1 MKRIMGKERKTGG
14 ILGTIERVGNML
26 PHPFILFL
34 YIIAALAVLSTVLS
48 LIGVSAVNPTT
59 GELVEVQN
67 IISRDGLVWI
77 VENMLTNFSTFAPL
91 GLVLAMQMA
100 IGLAEGA
107 GLLDTFMRR
116 AILGVPL
123 WALSATVL
131 FLGINGSIASEASI
145 IVIPALAATAFQAM
159 GKHPIAGLIA
169 GYAATNAGFTANVL
183 ITATDALLYGVTEE
197 AAQLIDTSVKLTP
210 AINWYFMI
218 ASTFLLTAVGVFVN
232 DRIITPRL
240 GEYRGAERAAERAAT
255 DQERKGLRNTGI
267 FTLIY
272 IALLLVCLI
281 PKNGILRGEEGS
293 ILESPFINGL
303 VPILIIYFVLAG
315 VVYGRTVGTIKKS
328 GDVPKMMA
336 DSLQSLTGY
345 VVLVFVIAQFINMFS
360 YTNLGTIIAVN
371 ASNALQNVGF
381 TGIPLVISVIL
392 ITIFVNFFMTSG
404 TAKWYIFAPI
414 FVPMFMLLGY
424 SPEFAQVV
432 YRIGDSIANPLTPI
446 YPYLPIVI
454 GMAQKYDKK
463 TGIGTIISMTL
474 PYSVAFLLV
483 WIVQVIVWIVFDLPL
498 VILRLFFEQ
507 MAHRGERSDR
517 ERVFHAA
524 TLQCKEKKRG
534 WKMRRREKRLPRC
547 VSTGI

>member
-1 MKRIMGKERKTGG
+1 M
-14 ILGTIERVGNML
+14 
-26 PHPFILFL
+26 
-34 YIIAALAVLSTVLS
+34 
-48 LIGVSAVNPTT
+48 SAVNPTT
-59 GELVEVQN
+59 GETVAVQS

-77 VENMLTNFSTFAPL
+77 VENMLLNFSNFAPL

-100 IGLAEGA
+100 IGLAEGT

-183 ITATDALLYGVTEE
+183 ITATDALLYGVTED
-197 AAQLIDTSVKLTP
+197 AAQMIDPSVTLTP

-218 ASTFLLTAVGVFVN
+218 VSTFLLTAVGVFVN

-240 GEYRGAERAAERAAT
+240 GVYRGAQKADERTAT
-255 DQERKGLRNTGI
+255 DLERKGLRNAGI
-267 FTLIY
+267 FTLVY
-272 IALLLVCLI
+272 IALLLVCLV
-281 PKNGILRGEEGS
+281 PKNGLLRGENGS

-303 VPILIIYFVLAG
+303 VPILIVYFVLVG
-315 VVYGRTVGTIKKS
+315 VVYGKTVGTIKSS
-328 GDVPKMMA
+328 GDVPRLMA

-345 VVLVFVIAQFINMFS
+345 VVLVFVIAQFINLFS
-360 YTNLGTIIAVN
+360 YTNLGTVIAVN
-371 ASNALQNVGF
+371 ASEALQAVGF
-381 TGIPLVISVIL
+381 TGIPLVIGVIL
-392 ITIFVNFFMTSG
+392 LTILVNFFMTSG

-454 GMAQKYDKK
+454 GMAQKYEKN

-474 PYSVAFLLV
+474 PYSIAFLLV
-483 WIVQVIVWIVFDLPL
+483 WIVQAVAWMVFDLPL
-498 VILRLFFEQ
+498 GPD
-507 MAHRGERSDR
+507 AT
-517 ERVFHAA
+517 VFLA
-524 TLQCKEKKRG
+524 G
-534 WKMRRREKRLPRC
+534 
-547 VSTGI
+547 

>member
-1 MKRIMGKERKTGG
+1 MGKERKTGG
-14 ILGTIERVGNML
+14 VLGAIERAGNTL

-34 YIIAALAVLSTVLS
+34 YITAGLAVLSAVLS
-48 LIGVSAVNPTT
+48 LMGVSAVNPTT
-59 GELVEVQN
+59 GETVTVQN

-77 VENMLTNFSTFAPL
+77 VENMLLNFSGFAPL

-100 IGLAEGA
+100 IGLAEGS

-145 IVIPALAATAFQAM
+145 IVIPALAATAFQAV

-169 GYAATNAGFTANVL
+169 GYAATNAGFTANIL
-183 ITATDALLYGVTEE
+183 ITGTDALLYGVTED
-197 AAQLIDTSVKLTP
+197 AAQMIDPSVTLTP

-218 ASTFLLTAVGVFVN
+218 VSCLVLTVVGVFVN
-232 DRIITPRL
+232 DRIIVPRL
-240 GEYRGAERAAERAAT
+240 GEYKGSEKADERTAT
-255 DQERKGLRNTGI
+255 DLEKKGLRNAGI

-272 IALLLVCLI
+272 AILLLICLV
-281 PKNGILRGEEGS
+281 PQNGLLRGENGS
-293 ILESPFINGL
+293 ILESPFITGL
-303 VPILIIYFVLAG
+303 VPILIVYFVLAG
-315 VVYGRTVGTIKKS
+315 VVYGKTVGSIKNS
-328 GDVPKMMA
+328 GDIPKMMA
-336 DSLQSLTGY
+336 NSLQSLTGY
-345 VVLVFVIAQFINMFS
+345 IVLVFVIAQFINMFS

-371 ASNALQNVGF
+371 ASDALQKVGF
-381 TGIPLVISVIL
+381 TGLPLVIGVIL
-392 ITIFVNFFMTSG
+392 LTILVNFVMTSG

-424 SPEFAQVV
+424 SPEFAQVI

-454 GMAQKYDKK
+454 GMAQKYEKN

-474 PYSVAFLLV
+474 PYSIAFLIV
-483 WIVQVIVWIVFDLPL
+483 WIVQVIVWMVFNLPL
-498 VILRLFFEQ
+498 GPG
-507 MAHRGERSDR
+507 AS
-517 ERVFHAA
+517 VFLA
-524 TLQCKEKKRG
+524 
-534 WKMRRREKRLPRC
+534 
-547 VSTGI
+547 

>member
-1 MKRIMGKERKTGG
+1 MEKTNKRKTGG
-14 ILGTIERVGNML
+14 VLGTIERVGNML

-34 YIIAALAVLSTVLS
+34 YIIAALAIVSAILSAVG
-48 LIGVSAVNPTT
+48 ISAVNPTT
-59 GELVEVQN
+59 DEVVTVQN
-67 IISRDGLVWI
+67 IISPAGLVWI

-100 IGLAEGA
+100 IGLAEGT

-197 AAQLIDTSVKLTP
+197 AAQLIDPSVSLTP

-218 ASTFLLTAVGVFVN
+218 ASTFLLTIVGVFVN
-232 DRIITPRL
+232 DKIITPRL
-240 GEYRGAERAAERAAT
+240 GEYRGAEKANERTAT
-255 DQERKGLRNTGI
+255 DQEKKGLRNTGI

-272 IALLLVCLI
+272 IVLI
-281 PKNGILRGEEGS
+281 LICVVPGNGILRGEDGS
-293 ILESPFINGL
+293 VLESPFITGL
-303 VPILIIYFVLAG
+303 VPILIVYFVLAG
-315 VVYGRTVGTIKKS
+315 VVYGKTVGTIKSS
-328 GDVPKMMA
+328 GDVPKLMA
-336 DSLQSLTGY
+336 DSLQSMTGY
-345 VVLVFVIAQFINMFS
+345 IVLVFVIAQFINMFN

-371 ASNALQNVGF
+371 ASNALQSVGF
-381 TGIPLVISVIL
+381 TGIPLVIGVIL
-392 ITIFVNFFMTSG
+392 LTILVNFFMTSG

-424 SPEFAQVV
+424 TPEFAQVV

-454 GMAQKYDKK
+454 GMAQKYEKN

-474 PYSVAFLLV
+474 PYSIGFLLV
-483 WIVQVIVWIVFDLPL
+483 WIVQVIVWMVFDLPIGPGL
-498 VILRLFFEQ
+498 
-507 MAHRGERSDR
+507 
-517 ERVFHAA
+517 
-524 TLQCKEKKRG
+524 
-534 WKMRRREKRLPRC
+534 
-547 VSTGI
+547 GIYM

>member
-1 MKRIMGKERKTGG
+1 MEKERKTGG
-14 ILGTIERVGNML
+14 VLGTIERFGNML

-34 YIIAALAVLSTVLS
+34 YIIVVLAVISAVLSVL
-48 LIGVSAVNPTT
+48 GVSAVNPTS

-100 IGLAEGA
+100 IGLAEA
-107 GLLDTFMRR
+107 SGLLATFMRR

-159 GKHPIAGLIA
+159 GKHPVAGLIA
-169 GYAATNAGFTANVL
+169 GYAATNAGFTANIL

-218 ASTFLLTAVGVFVN
+218 VSTFLLTAAGVFVN

-240 GEYRGAERAAERAAT
+240 GEYKGAEKADERPAT
-255 DQERKGLRNTGI
+255 DVEKRGLRNTGI
-267 FTLIY
+267 FTIIY
-272 IALLLVCLI
+272 IAVILLCVV
-281 PKNGILRGEEGS
+281 PHNGILRGENGS
-293 ILESPFINGL
+293 VLESPFISGI
-303 VPILIIYFVLAG
+303 VPILIIYFILAG
-315 VVYGRTVGTIKKS
+315 VIYGKTVGSIKS
-328 GDVPKMMA
+328 SADVPKMMA

-371 ASNALQNVGF
+371 ASNALQSVGF
-381 TGIPLVISVIL
+381 TGIPLVIGVIL
-392 ITIFVNFFMTSG
+392 LTIIVNFFMTSG

-424 SPEFAQVV
+424 SPEFAQVI

-463 TGIGTIISMTL
+463 TGIGTIISMTI
-474 PYSVAFLLV
+474 PYSIAFLLV
-483 WIVQVIVWIVFDLPL
+483 WIVQIIVWIVFDIPL
-498 VILRLFFEQ
+498 GPG
-507 MAHRGERSDR
+507 AS
-517 ERVFHAA
+517 VF
-524 TLQCKEKKRG
+524 L
-534 WKMRRREKRLPRC
+534 
-547 VSTGI
+547 